1 MAKKDLT
8 VFEIK
13 DYKTYDKEG
22 NLNAGIRELNI
33 DAIVPNPNQP
43 RKSFD
48 SDSIK
53 ELSKTIKRLGLI
65 QPIVVTENDNR
76 YLIVAGERRYRAAKL
91 AGLTKVP
98 VIVKDLTKKQIDE
111 IALIENIQ
119 RQNLNPIEEAQA
131 YKNFIKEYSLTQED
145 FSSNIGKSRP
155 YVTNMLR
162 LLSLPEDIQELVSS
176 GRLSGGHAR
185 ALLGIEDE
193 NVQRTLARAACDKQM
208 SVRQLETIVHNKNNP
223 ENKKTIKPVLSVEL
237 KQLVNTMQ
245 RVFATNVKLKGN
257 NQKGRILIDYYTPDD
272 LDRIIELIEILKK
285 KNNLN

>member
-22 NLNAGIRELNI
+22 NLNEGIRELNI

-43 RKSFD
+43 RKTFD

-65 QPIVVTENDNR
+65 QPIVVTENDNK
-76 YLIVAGERRYRAAKL
+76 YLIVAGERRFRAAKL

-98 VIVKDLTKKQIDE
+98 VIVKDLSKKQIDE

-119 RQNLNPIEEAQA
+119 RQNLNPIEEALA
-131 YKNFIKEYSLTQED
+131 YKNFIKEYSLTQDE
-145 FSSNIGKSRP
+145 FSTNIGKSRP

-162 LLSLPEDIQELVSS
+162 LLTLPEDIQELVSS
-176 GRLSGGHAR
+176 GRLSSGHAR

-193 NVQRTLARAACDKQM
+193 TIQRTLARAACDRQM

-223 ENKKTIKPVLSVEL
+223 ENRKTIKPVLSVEL